1 MQRVTCFFIDHTL
14 MKLNKINDFRVQPAW
29 SEYLFLYSV
38 TAISSI
44 MLGLSLLDKISGLY
58 GWLAFIL
65 IISVSYI
72 YSVIKR
78 IRDTRAKQYYLNTIK
93 DYSVPELQQILRR
106 QQKSKNEYMIITR
119 RINYL
124 QQTFNDH

>member
-1 MQRVTCFFIDHTL
+1 

-29 SEYLFLYSV
+29 YEYVFLYSV
-38 TAISSI
+38 TAVSSI
-44 MLGLSLLDKISGLY
+44 ILGVSLLNKISGLY
-58 GWLAFIL
+58 GWLALIL

-78 IRDTRAKQYYLNTIK
+78 TRDTRAKQYYLNTIQ

-106 QQKSKNEYMIITR
+106 QQKNKSEYMIITR
-119 RINYL
+119 RIDYL
-124 QQTFNDH
+124 QHTVNNH

>member
-1 MQRVTCFFIDHTL
+1 MFLIGYTL

-29 SEYLFLYSV
+29 YEYLFLYSV
-38 TAISSI
+38 TAVSSI
-44 MLGLSLLDKISGLY
+44 ILGVSLLNKISGLY
-58 GWLAFIL
+58 GWLALIL

-78 IRDTRAKQYYLNTIK
+78 TRDSRAKQYYFNTIQN
-93 DYSVPELQQILRR
+93 YSVQELQQILKR
-106 QQKSKNEYMIITR
+106 QQKNQSEYMIITK

-124 QQTFNDH
+124 QHTVNNH

>member
-1 MQRVTCFFIDHTL
+1 MQRVTCFLIDYTL

-29 SEYLFLYSV
+29 YEYLFLYSV

-58 GWLAFIL
+58 GWLAFIF

-78 IRDTRAKQYYLNTIK
+78 TRDTRAKQYYLNTIK